1 MTDVT
6 NPAAPADAV
15 LADPQS
21 PWILLSQ
28 LPGMGA
34 RRWQAIKDHL
44 DSPLE
49 LLTLNAATL
58 ASLNLPVAARE
69 PLLAWQ
75 AGDLKHPAVA
85 EVLRIHRACERH
97 GLTLVPWASA
107 AYPALLASI
116 HDAPLLLYVRG
127 DAALLHRPQLGI
139 VGSRQASRAGLDHA
153 RAFATALARAGY
165 LITSGLAL
173 GIDGAAHLAAL
184 EAGEAT
190 LAVVGTGL
198 DISYPARHRALT
210 ERIASAGAVVS
221 DLPPGS
227 PARAA
232 HFPQRNRIIS
242 GLSRGVLVVEAS
254 PRSGSLITARLA
266 LEQGREVFAIP
277 GSIHNAQ
284 ARGCH
289 QLIRQGATLVE
300 TVADI
305 EAELEAWERPRPVA
319 RAAALGRKSPQP
331 PPVPQPAPPSPA
343 LQPDLSGLGKREI
356 AVMEALGYD
365 PASTDAL
372 CAATGLAAEQLMQSL
387 LLLEME
393 GLVDSAPGGFQ
404 RLV

>member
-1 MTDVT
+1 MTR
-6 NPAAPADAV
+6 PIAPASAGDAL
-15 LADPQS
+15 LADPDTR
-21 PWILLSQ
+21 WILLSQ
-28 LPGMGA
+28 LPGLGA

-49 LLTLNAATL
+49 LLELNAATL
-58 ASLNLPVAARE
+58 TALNLPAAACE

-75 AGDLKHPAVA
+75 AGDLDHPAVA
-85 EVLRIHRACERH
+85 EALRIRRDCDCH
-97 GLTLVPWASA
+97 GFRLVPWQSPD
-107 AYPALLASI
+107 YPELLAAI

-127 DAALLHRPQLGI
+127 NVELLRRPQLGI
-139 VGSRQASRAGLDHA
+139 VGSRRASRGGLEHA
-153 RAFATALARAGY
+153 RAFAAALAQAGY
-165 LITSGLAL
+165 LVTSGLAL
-173 GIDGAAHLAAL
+173 GIDGAAHQGAL
-184 EAGEAT
+184 DAGQPT

-198 DISYPARHRALT
+198 DRVYPRQHGALT
-210 ERIASAGAVVS
+210 ERIAAEGAVVS
-221 DLPPGS
+221 DLPPGT

-305 EAELEAWERPRPVA
+305 EAELQAWSQPVPPPRRRPAAVRPRPPEPTETP
-319 RAAALGRKSPQP
+319 RPG
-331 PPVPQPAPPSPA
+331 
-343 LQPDLSGLGKREI
+343 PDLSGLAEREI

-365 PASTDAL
+365 PASTDDL
-372 CAATGLAAEQLMQSL
+372 CAATGLPADQLMQSL

-393 GLVDSAPGGFQ
+393 GLVDAAPGGFQ
-404 RLV
+404 RLA

>member
-1 MTDVT
+1 MTDPIT
-6 NPAAPADAV
+6 PAASVDAA
-15 LADPQS
+15 LADPKS

-49 LLTLNAATL
+49 LLSLNAATL
-58 ASLNLPVAARE
+58 TSLNLPAAARE

-75 AGDLKHPAVA
+75 AGDLNHPAVA
-85 EVLRIHRACERH
+85 EVLRIHQACRRNDF
-97 GLTLVPWASA
+97 TLVTWGSA
-107 AYPALLASI
+107 DYPELLAGI

-127 DAALLHRPQLGI
+127 DAGLLHRPQLGI
-139 VGSRQASRAGLDHA
+139 VGSRRASRGGLDHA
-153 RAFATALARAGY
+153 RDFAAALAQAGY

-184 EAGEAT
+184 EAGQPT

-198 DISYPARHRALT
+198 DVSYPARHRALT

-221 DLPPGS
+221 DLPPGA

-277 GSIHNAQ
+277 GSIHNTQ

-305 EAELEAWERPRPVA
+305 EAELGAWQRPSPRPSAPPAADRASA
-319 RAAALGRKSPQP
+319 RAA
-331 PPVPQPAPPSPA
+331 PVQPAA
-343 LQPDLSGLGKREI
+343 PDLSGLAEREI
-356 AVMEALGYD
+356 AVMKALGYD
-365 PASTDAL
+365 PASTDTL